1 VKLPVKRAHRL
12 DARTERQRWL
22 VEALW
27 AEQAVGILGGAP
39 KCCKSFC
46 ALDVAVSIAS
56 GAPCLGRFK
65 PMQTGRVLI
74 FAGEDPLE
82 LVRERLAGI
91 ARAAH
96 HDLES
101 LELFV
106 VTAPRVR
113 LDVEDDRT
121 RLSNTIEALKPKLL
135 VLDPFVRLH
144 SGDENVV
151 AEVAPVL
158 DFLRGLQRRF
168 GCSVLLVHHARKNV
182 GGLRGGQA
190 LRGSSELFAWTDSN
204 LSLRRKGD
212 QLLLSAEHRSAPAL
226 EELPVALSSAGEGA
240 LALRVAEASAEAES
254 PPSSEPSLGDRILEV
269 LRDSAAPM
277 TPRQL
282 RDACHVRMARV
293 YQALAQLGERGA
305 ITRDGST
312 YRSASPTAS
321 QLPLP
326 IYGQAR
332 EAVAGSA
339 GPKDGPKEAP

>member
-39 KCCKSFC
+39 KSCKSFC
-46 ALDVAVSIAS
+46 ALDLAVSVAS

-65 PMQTGRVLI
+65 PTQTGRVLI

-121 RLSNTIEALKPKLL
+121 RLSNTIEALKPRLL

-226 EELPVALSSAGEGA
+226 DELPVALSTEGEA
-240 LALRVAEASAEAES
+240 LALRVVEAGAATDPATRSDNL
-254 PPSSEPSLGDRILEV
+254 EPSLGDRILEV

-277 TPRQL
+277 TSRQV

-293 YQALAQLGERGA
+293 YQALAELTERGA
-305 ITRDGST
+305 VARDGSS
-312 YRSASPTAS
+312 YRSAPNSS

-326 IYGQAR
+326 VYGQAR

-339 GPKDGPKEAP
+339 HQQPGEAR

>member
-1 VKLPVKRAHRL
+1 MKLPVKRAHRL

-22 VEALW
+22 VETLW

-46 ALDVAVSIAS
+46 ALDVAVSVAS

-65 PMQTGRVLI
+65 PTQTGRVLL

-82 LVRERLAGI
+82 LVRERLSGI
-91 ARAAH
+91 ARAAGR
-96 HDLES
+96 DLER
-101 LELFV
+101 LEVFV
-106 VTAPRVR
+106 ITAPRVR
-113 LDVEDDRT
+113 LDVQDDRT
-121 RLSNTIEALKPKLL
+121 RLSNTVEAMKPKLL

-168 GCSVLLVHHARKNV
+168 GCSVLLVHHARKNA
-182 GGLRGGQA
+182 GGLRGGHA

-204 LSLRRKGD
+204 LALRRKGD
-212 QLLLSAEHRSAPAL
+212 QLLLAAEHRSAPAL
-226 EELPVALSSAGEGA
+226 DELPVALCSQGGA
-240 LALRVAEASAEAES
+240 LALRVVETRPDAQPSQASV
-254 PPSSEPSLGDRILEV
+254 PSVGDRILEV
-269 LRDSAAPM
+269 LRDSPGPM
-277 TPRQL
+277 TPREL
-282 RDACHVRMARV
+282 RDACRVRMARV
-293 YQALAQLGERGA
+293 YQALAELTERGA
-305 ITRDGST
+305 VARDGSS
-312 YRSASPTAS
+312 YRPAPSPSPS

-326 IYGQAR
+326 VYAQAR

-339 GPKDGPKEAP
+339 SHRPEKAP